1 VSEPE
6 AAPILLL
13 EDDRVTAA
21 LIGQL
26 LAAQRITNPALVMR
40 TGAAATD
47 YLARAAAGSE
57 PLPVLCVLDLS
68 LPDVSGL
75 EVLRQIRACDALA
88 AVPVIMLTGS
98 GADADITGAYELGID
113 AYLVK
118 PAGLHGLPDVI
129 RELRLPHELKR
140 STREAPPASDGGGE
154 GA

>member
-1 VSEPE
+1 VSAHE

-40 TGAAATD
+40 TG
-47 YLARAAAGSE
+47 
-57 PLPVLCVLDLS
+57 
-68 LPDVSGL
+68 
-75 EVLRQIRACDALA
+75 
-88 AVPVIMLTGS
+88 S
-98 GADADITGAYELGID
+98 GADADITRAYELGID

-140 STREAPPASDGGGE
+140 STSEAPPASDGGGE